1 MSMITRLYQSPAQA
15 RGAYDALLENGFTA
29 EAAALLLAPETKVA
43 EEPAEETTDV
53 GAAQDATSDVASAMR
68 AGRMLGE
75 HTGFY
80 LAQLAEGH
88 SLLIVEPPFG
98 TSQQAEALVDSYHPL
113 PISHKPP
120 REPFVP
126 FWELETPLS
135 TLLRLPMR
143 TKSDTPLS
151 DFCGFKSRQEGTSHF
166 SRWFAPLAPGF
177 TFSSKLGMR
186 LLSSNATPLSSKTG
200 MTTSSRR
207 LQGETASFGLP
218 FKTKSE
224 TPLSSL
230 FGLPLL
236 TRRNHF
242 LYS

>member
-1 MSMITRLYQSPAQA
+1 MSMITRLYQTQAQA
-15 RGAYDALLENGFTA
+15 RGAYDALTENGFTA
-29 EAAALLLAPETKVA
+29 DDTALILAPEAKVA
-43 EEPAEETTDV
+43 EEPAEETAGT
-53 GAAQDATSDVASAMR
+53 GAPQDTSNEVATAMR
-68 AGRMLGE
+68 AGQMLGE
-75 HTGFY
+75 LTGFY
-80 LAQLAEGH
+80 LAQLAEGY
-88 SLLIVEPPFG
+88 SLVIVEPPFG
-98 TSQQAEALVDSYHPL
+98 TSQRAEAIVDDYNPL
-113 PISHKPP
+113 PITHKPP

-135 TLLRLPMR
+135 SLLRLPLL

-151 DFCGFKSRQEGTSHF
+151 DFCGFESRQEGTSHF

-177 TFSSKLGMR
+177 MFSSKLGMR

-200 MTTSSRR
+200 MSTSSRR

-218 FKTKSE
+218 FKTKSA
-224 TPLSSL
+224 TPLSSM

>member
-1 MSMITRLYQSPAQA
+1 MSMITRLYQSQAQA
-15 RGAYDALLENGFTA
+15 RGACDALVENGFTEDA
-29 EAAALLLAPETKVA
+29 IALLLAPEANVA
-43 EEPAEETTDV
+43 EESEAGTAGTV
-53 GAAQDATSDVASAMR
+53 ASQDASSEVATAMR
-68 AGRMLGE
+68 AGQMLGE
-75 HTGFY
+75 HTDFY

-98 TSQQAEALVDSYHPL
+98 TSQKAEAIVDGYHPL

-135 TLLRLPMR
+135 TLLKLPMLTR
-143 TKSDTPLS
+143 SDTPLS
-151 DFCGFKSRQEGTSHF
+151 DFCGFKFRQEGTSHF
-166 SRWFAPLAPGF
+166 SHWFAPLAPGF
-177 TFSSKLGMR
+177 TFSSKLGMS
-186 LLSSNATPLSSKTG
+186 LLSENATPLSSKTG
-200 MTTSSRR
+200 LSTSSRR

-218 FKTKSE
+218 FKTRSA

-242 LYS
+242 LYG